1 MMTSQ
6 TLTPSDSEP
15 QSETPLIQLVKQ
27 KDLYLELLKKSVMDL
42 IYFQPDQPHTYEDR
56 INGLVWPVNAHTM
69 IGLPRLN
76 NVQYCV
82 EKVLME
88 SVPGDLVETGVWRG
102 GAVIFMR
109 GILKAYG
116 VIDRNVWVV
125 DSFEGLP
132 PTKDSVYT
140 IDHELHSFSEFEEL
154 KVSLET
160 VESNF
165 SKYDLLDQQVQFLKG
180 WFKDTLP
187 TAPINKIAVLR
198 LDGDLY
204 ESTMDVLVSLY
215 PKVSPYG
222 YVIVDDYHAIGA
234 CKQAIH
240 DYRKRHNIEDPIQE
254 IDGVGVFWQ
263 KTPVL

>member
-1 MMTSQ
+1 MNMSATV
-6 TLTPSDSEP
+6 TPSHAPE
-15 QSETPLIQLVKQ
+15 QNETPLIQLLKQ
-27 KDLYLELLKKSVMDL
+27 KDLYLDLLKKCLMDL
-42 IYFQPDQPHTYEDR
+42 IYFKPNQPHGYQDV
-56 INGLVWPVNAHTM
+56 IKGLVWPVNAHTM

-82 EKVLME
+82 ERALQE
-88 SVPGDLVETGVWRG
+88 GIPGDLVETGVWRG

-116 VIDRNVWVV
+116 VLDRNVWVV
-125 DSFEGLP
+125 DSFEELP
-132 PTKDSVYT
+132 PTKDSVYA
-140 IDHELHSFSEFEEL
+140 IDHDLHSFSEFEEL

-160 VESNF
+160 VQKNF
-165 SKYDLLDQQVQFLKG
+165 KRYGLLDTQVQFLKG

-187 TAPINKIAVLR
+187 TAPIDKIAVLR

-215 PKVSPYG
+215 PKVSPNG

-234 CKQAIH
+234 CKQAVH
-240 DYRKRHNIEDPIQE
+240 DYRKRHNIEDAIQE

-263 KTPVL
+263 KQPS